1 MFIPV
6 AMEIGNYNSPSLL
19 CIPISMATGLCPA
32 IDRSSEP
39 HGVEE
44 FLEEGDYLLFRKH
57 VWENKNR
64 YSPNYIAE

>member
-44 FLEEGDYLLFRKH
+44 FLEEGDYLLF
-57 VWENKNR
+57 
-64 YSPNYIAE
+64 